1 MKKVPNSYI
10 CGHCSTVFESKNL
23 DPRCPK
29 CLRISKIKETDKQ
42 FETSPEHDEIAPGKS
57 TSSPIKPT
65 APPKQAWLLP
75 LGVAMTT
82 IGLIAGLTLGYT
94 DCRGEDSLGEAV
106 LYALLGGAGLG
117 FVVISLLISRKN
129 KK

>member
-1 MKKVPNSYI
+1 MERRQNNYI
-10 CGHCSTVFESKNL
+10 CGHCSTVFESQNL
-23 DPRCPK
+23 EPRCPK
-29 CLRISKIKETDKQ
+29 CLRISKIKEADEQ
-42 FETSPEHDEIAPGKS
+42 FKTSAEQDEDILVE
-57 TSSPIKPT
+57 SSLSSKERPP
-65 APPKQAWLLP
+65 PPKHAWLLS

-117 FVVISLLISRKN
+117 FVVISLLISKKN

>member
-1 MKKVPNSYI
+1 MEKGPNNYI
-10 CGHCSTVFESKNL
+10 CGHCSTVFESQNL

-29 CLRISKIKETDKQ
+29 CLRISKIKEADKQ
-42 FETSPEHDEIAPGKS
+42 LETTPEQDGVTLGQSSSSPEKPTSPPRN
-57 TSSPIKPT
+57 
-65 APPKQAWLLP
+65 AWLLP
-75 LGVAMTT
+75 LGVAMTS
-82 IGLIAGLTLGYT
+82 IGLIAGITLGYT

-106 LYALLGGAGLG
+106 FYALLGGAGLG